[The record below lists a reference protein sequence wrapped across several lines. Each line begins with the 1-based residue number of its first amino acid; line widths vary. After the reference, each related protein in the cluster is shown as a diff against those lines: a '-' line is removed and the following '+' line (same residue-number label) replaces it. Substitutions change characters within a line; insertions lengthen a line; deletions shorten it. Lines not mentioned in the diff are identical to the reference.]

1 MRGRLRRIYNEERGD
16 AYHYG
21 IGGGTL
27 LTVALIVLLL
37 IILL

>member
-1 MRGRLRRIYNEERGD
+1 MRELLRRIHSEERGD

-21 IGGGTL
+21 IGGGTI